1 MAAVAASGMSVHGGD
16 WPQWNGANRDGH
28 SDEKGLLK
36 VWPAGGPKMLWSFK
50 DAGVGLSA
58 PAVVGGK
65 VFALGARKGDECV
78 IALDEMGREIWAAKI
93 APPFDFEGNEWSL
106 GPNSTPAVDGELLF
120 ALGSQGVIVCVEI
133 ASGRERWRKNLPAE
147 LGAEVNPIGG
157 GKGGWGFS
165 WSPLVDGEKVII
177 TPGGPNGLV
186 AALDKKTGALLWQT
200 KDVAGQCTY
209 SSPIVA
215 EVGGVRQYVVL
226 KQSGA
231 VGIEAKSGKLLW
243 TYRSARAWPDIA
255 AVTPIFHD
263 GQVFITAW
271 KGGCDLFKIER
282 KGDAFDAVQ
291 GYAKNTIGNAH
302 GGVVL
307 LDGKIYGSHD
317 LRSWR
322 CLDFKTG
329 EQIWEDQKTVGVGAV
344 TVADGR
350 MYVLS
355 QNTDKVSLAE
365 MTAAGVKVTGEF
377 TLPAVSK
384 LRRSSTKAWSH
395 PVVSGGRLYIR
406 EQEMIFCYSIK

>member
-1 MAAVAASGMSVHGGD
+1 MAAMTVSGMAVHGGD

-36 VWPAGGPKMLWSFK
+36 AWPAGGPKLLWSFK

-78 IALDEMGREIWAAKI
+78 IALDDTGREIWAAKI

-120 ALGSQGVIVCVEI
+120 ALGSQGVIVCVET

-177 TPGGPNGLV
+177 TPGGPSGLV
-186 AALDKKTGALLWQT
+186 AALDKKTGALIWQT
-200 KDVAGQCTY
+200 KEVAEQCTY
-209 SSPIVA
+209 ASPIVVEA
-215 EVGGVRQYVVL
+215 GGVRQYVVL

-243 TYRSARAWPDIA
+243 TYRSSKAWPDIA

-271 KGGCDLFKIER
+271 KGGCDLFKIEW
-282 KGDAFDAVQ
+282 Q
-291 GYAKNTIGNAH
+291 
-302 GGVVL
+302 
-307 LDGKIYGSHD
+307 KIISC
-317 LRSWR
+317 S
-322 CLDFKTG
+322 
-329 EQIWEDQKTVGVGAV
+329 
-344 TVADGR
+344 R
-350 MYVLS
+350 M
-355 QNTDKVSLAE
+355 
-365 MTAAGVKVTGEF
+365 
-377 TLPAVSK
+377 
-384 LRRSSTKAWSH
+384 
-395 PVVSGGRLYIR
+395 
-406 EQEMIFCYSIK
+406 